1 MRRHVLCLATL
12 ASFLAGCSPSGGQKP
27 SHQVACE
34 VATDYVG
41 RFVVEAER
49 LRTEYA
55 DAPRHIAV
63 REAPYQLLPAITK
76 DGPVEGDW
84 LEILP
89 EVADWRSVTKLS
101 DESVLDA
108 CVGLKSSLSEQ
119 GVISNDERINSLA
132 AGDEWDAHVLSIAMP
147 VFTADQ
153 EQAVIFASKS
163 TGGLQGAGILAIYSK
178 GKNGEWRFVREE
190 VRWMS

>member
-1 MRRHVLCLATL
+1 MATL